1 MVADRLTKA
10 LPPQKH
16 ANFVRLLGL
25 VDLKDRIQEA
35 EAKKIQ
41 DKGT

>member
-1 MVADRLTKA
+1 MVTDRLTKV
-10 LPPQKH
+10 LLPQKH

-25 VDLKDRIQEA
+25 INLKDRIQEA

-41 DKGT
+41 DKGM